1 MGKYTQEEYR
11 ILAVC
16 EKGRLA
22 ILAEEVRRWEA
33 GMEELSGFQRVIIYQ
48 RYRDKVVDKY
58 PSAKWEEIS
67 DLYDKL
73 YEENANAHTE
83 DALAYI

>member
-22 ILAEEVRRWEA
+22 ILEEENRRWEE
-33 GMEELSGFQRVIIYQ
+33 GMTELSGLQRVIIYQ
-48 RYRDKVVDKY
+48 KYRDKVVDRY
-58 PSAKWEEIS
+58 PSEQWELIS

-83 DALAYI
+83 DALAYM